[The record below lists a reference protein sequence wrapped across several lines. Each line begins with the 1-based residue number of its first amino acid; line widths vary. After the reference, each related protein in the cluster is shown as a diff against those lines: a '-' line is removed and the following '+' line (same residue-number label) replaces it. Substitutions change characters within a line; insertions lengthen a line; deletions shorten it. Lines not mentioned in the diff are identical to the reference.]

1 MFDIQDFIN
10 EVRTGSSA
18 YDTIAR
24 HYWEMSKDD
33 LKRICMEFIYELEDE
48 RVDNV
53 LEELEDCYVE
63 DVY

>member
-1 MFDIQDFIN
+1 MFDIQNFIN
-10 EVRTGSSA
+10 EVRAGKSA
-18 YDTIAR
+18 YDTIAQ

-53 LEELEDCYVE
+53 LEELEDFVE
-63 DVY
+63 EGDY